1 MGCHA
6 LLQGICPTQG
16 SKQADSLPCEPQR
29 RWLCISMPRCCR
41 KPPRTLGAVC
51 SPPLL
56 WLLSQRRVCVGAPC
70 LWLLCAFSQWETYVE
85 DLSLGEVR
93 AYFCRSLLLGASP
106 DPPSASFAIVSA
118 PLCRVP
124 HGRWPRF
131 LSSENT
137 PFPIAFNFKGCGCF
151 EGFWFWVLSPS
162 LLWLLDSF

>member
-1 MGCHA
+1 
-6 LLQGICPTQG
+6 
-16 SKQADSLPCEPQR
+16 
-29 RWLCISMPRCCR
+29 MPRCCR

-106 DPPSASFAIVSA
+106 DPPSASFAVVSA